1 MIGRGWRPV
10 LWAEGSTHH
19 FSGRAQALDYH
30 GALQAAHVGL
40 DLHSGKKTLIGAS
53 VMRGRSSMDY
63 SNGQGLDGSTQATL
77 YTIHPFLHFQ
87 AHDRVT
93 VWTAGGLGFAPLT
106 LQELDRD
113 HDLSGSAR
121 MAAGGVRIRAK
132 NWGRR
137 ELAIRTDADIAWI
150 GAPLPAESVTLGCH
164 AARLRFLAELTQTL
178 RLFGQALIAA
188 GEAGARLTWR
198 KPEKGL
204 DFSAHANSLFWHQS
218 AFGLWGA
225 GVQASW
231 DPGADER
238 GLVLSFASGRGPR
251 EGRTRIF
258 HDSLDALAVAG
269 PQDLATELEAAYGHN
284 FGRRLATVTF
294 RLRGTTGWAVAIDL
308 R

>member
-1 MIGRGWRPV
+1 M
-10 LWAEGSTHH
+10 
-19 FSGRAQALDYH
+19 
-30 GALQAAHVGL
+30 GL

-77 YTIHPFLHFQ
+77 YTIHPYLHFQ

-132 NWGRR
+132 NWDRR

-150 GAPLPAESVTLGCH
+150 GAPLPAESVTLGGH
-164 AARLRFLAELTQTL
+164 AARLRFLAELTQTF

-188 GEAGARLTWR
+188 GEAGGRLDRGGGHRGVGGEAGARLTWR

-204 DFSAHANSLFWHQS
+204 DFSAHANSLLWHQS

-238 GLVLSFASGRGPR
+238 GLVLRFASGRGPR
-251 EGRTRIF
+251 EGRIRIF

-269 PQDLATELEAAYGHN
+269 PQDLAIELEAAYGHN